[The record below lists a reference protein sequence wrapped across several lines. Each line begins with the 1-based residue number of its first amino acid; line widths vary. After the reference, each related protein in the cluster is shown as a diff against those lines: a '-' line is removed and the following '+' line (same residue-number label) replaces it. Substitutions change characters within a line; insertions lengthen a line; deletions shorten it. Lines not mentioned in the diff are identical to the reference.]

1 MMELKW
7 SFNLQN
13 ISNDIIYML
22 LEEAQILYH
31 SLKRILKE
39 FYNMWV
45 YCVGSMARREK
56 NVEDIDLITADPIL
70 GTNMKYIRFKYSGV
84 YVDIW
89 RINDVKFAKCI
100 RSFNKIDSIVLRS
113 IAKKRGYKLNDD
125 GLFFG
130 DKRIDVKNK
139 RDLLRILGIHH
150 IK

>member
-13 ISNDIIYML
+13 ISNDIIDML

-31 SLKRILKE
+31 SLKRILKQ
-39 FYNMWV
+39 FYNMRV

-56 NVEDIDLITADPIL
+56 NVDDIDLITADPIL
-70 GTNMKYIRFKYSGV
+70 GTHMKYVRFKYEGV

-89 RINDVKFAKCI
+89 RINDVQFAKCI
-100 RSFNKIDSIVLRS
+100 RSFNKTDSIALRS

-130 DKRIDVKNK
+130 DKRIEVKNK